1 MRIYSLELQNIGTF
15 IEGKIDF
22 ITESDDEKHPPV
34 TIITGENGT
43 GKTIILD
50 AIRWLLGGNFFFLER
65 DILRH
70 KSIFKVSSTMKFLDL
85 KHQILGSRQ
94 DIYKRLQTNYIHKD
108 NIGFYLGQLLSNHN
122 DTTNIIKSL
131 KLNSIVHYWGS
142 KSLIGTFDIPQN
154 QGVIQPSKDRIN
166 NLEGYY
172 HNVELTQLICYFDYL
187 RSSESPK
194 EKHGG
199 ELLYETLKRIIKISL
214 NDGELAYVNR
224 TDLQPIINQNGVE
237 ITLDKLSSGNLY
249 LIQRLVSL
257 LGKMYAL
264 HTLLETPIETVCET
278 EGLLLI
284 DEAETHLHP
293 KWQKT
298 FISNILSIFPNLQII
313 LTTHSPFIVS
323 SVKNAKVYVCKS
335 QGDHCTIEDET
346 EMYANMPVEEILLSP
361 AFGETSPF
369 SKEVEDLMKER
380 KKAIK
385 EGNQTKRTEAEA
397 KLRTINPT
405 YFAYFEVDKLLQE
418 ITAR

>member
-22 ITESDDEKHPPV
+22 ITENDDEKHPPV

-50 AIRWLLGGNFFFLER
+50 AIRKSLSSGNLDLGRNIIRNDVDTFRISLKAQIAGGKFGVEKTEKIDNPYV
-65 DILRH
+65 
-70 KSIFKVSSTMKFLDL
+70 IFKNTPLYLGSVLVHGDNATIKNLNIKSVVHYFQPKSST
-85 KHQILGSRQ
+85 GS
-94 DIYKRLQTNYIHKD
+94 
-108 NIGFYLGQLLSNHN
+108 
-122 DTTNIIKSL
+122 
-131 KLNSIVHYWGS
+131 
-142 KSLIGTFDIPQN
+142 FDIQSLSKPENN
-154 QGVIQPSKDRIN
+154 QIN
-166 NLEGYY
+166 NLSGIYPNYE
-172 HNVELTQLICYFDYL
+172 VTQLICYFDYM
-187 RSSESPK
+187 RSSEDPK
-194 EKHGG
+194 EKKEG
-199 ELLYETLKRIIKISL
+199 EFLYETLKKIIKASL
-214 NDGELAYVNR
+214 NNGGLAYVSR
-224 TDLQPIINQNGVE
+224 TKLQPIINQGGIE

-323 SVKNAKVYVCKS
+323 SVKNARVYVCKS

-346 EMYANMPVEEILLSP
+346 EQYANMPVEEILLSP

-385 EGNQTKRTEAEA
+385 EGNLAKRKESEA
-397 KLRTINPT
+397 KLKSLNPE
-405 YFAYFEVDKLLQE
+405 YFAYFEVDKLLEE
-418 ITAR
+418 ITAK

>member
-15 IEGKIDF
+15 IEEKIDF
-22 ITESDDEKHPPV
+22 ITENDDEKHPPV

-50 AIRWLLGGNFFFLER
+50 AIRGMLGINRFQLER
-65 DILRH
+65 NIVRN
-70 KSIFKVSSTMKFLDL
+70 VEKFNIIL
-85 KHQILGSRQ
+85 KHSTAYSSSQLI
-94 DIYKRLQTNYIHKD
+94 KD
-108 NIGFYLGQLLSNHN
+108 NVLKSEYITFDEVLSGFVN
-122 DTTNIIKSL
+122 NIASKETIKKF
-131 KLNSIVHYWGS
+131 KLNSIIDYFNS
-142 KSLIGTFDIPQN
+142 RLSSDTFE
-154 QGVIQPSKDRIN
+154 IQTLTKPNTNIIN
-166 NLEGYY
+166 NLSGVHKNIEVT
-172 HNVELTQLICYFDYL
+172 NLICYFDYM
-187 RSSESPK
+187 RSSEDPK
-194 EKHGG
+194 EKKEG
-199 ELLYETLKRIIKISL
+199 EFLYETLKKIIKVSL
-214 NDGELAYVNR
+214 NNGELAYVSR
-224 TDLQPIINQNGVE
+224 TKLQPIINQGGIE

-323 SVKNAKVYVCKS
+323 SVKNARVYVCKS

-346 EMYANMPVEEILLSP
+346 EQYANMPVEEILLSP

-385 EGNQTKRTEAEA
+385 EGNLAKRKESEA
-397 KLRTINPT
+397 KLKSLNPE
-405 YFAYFEVDKLLQE
+405 YFAYFEVDKLLEE
-418 ITAR
+418 ITAK